1 MPFRQAFLS
10 FTRFPLWLSSAWLQ
24 SRHNLGGVT
33 GGRKMEEAAVVSL
46 TWLFTLLNH
55 TIMCH

>member
-10 FTRFPLWLSSAWLQ
+10 FARFPLWLSSAWLQ

-33 GGRKMEEAAVVSL
+33 GGRKVEEAAVVSL
-46 TWLFTLLNH
+46 LGFSFVIH
-55 TIMCH
+55 TVMCH

>member
-33 GGRKMEEAAVVSL
+33 GGRNMEETAVVSL
-46 TWLFTLLNH
+46 TWLFILLNH
-55 TIMCH
+55 TVMCH